1 MRLLSK
7 LEINGTLV
15 KFILKIEIISA
26 GSAWQDSASVNRTQL
41 YLQAEQ
47 IQDVLLTHTRNIGR
61 SYGRLIIKLS

>member
-15 KFILKIEIISA
+15 KFILKTEIISA
-26 GSAWQDSASVNRTQL
+26 GSAWQDSASVNRTQF

-47 IQDVLLTHTRNIGR
+47 I
-61 SYGRLIIKLS
+61 